1 MLVPELLRFP
11 QMSQNGHL
19 RPQKGSGVNET
30 QSAIWK
36 NGAASGWDVFDR
48 AGRYLGVVNMPPRF
62 QPRLF
67 HEDEIYGVWR
77 DDIDVQYVVRR
88 HVIER

>member
-1 MLVPELLRFP
+1 MQPVRSPADLSDKEIELYNFIEDF
-11 QMSQNGHL
+11 G
-19 RPQKGSGVNET
+19 
-30 QSAIWK
+30 
-36 NGAASGWDVFDR
+36 ASGWDVFDR

-77 DDIDVQYVVRR
+77 DDIDVQYVVRL